1 MTNNIF
7 ILLNLDPSCSFAQL
21 KEAFENKKNEIYNM
35 NIKDSDKDILLNYY
49 YNLFNQ
55 IKYNYMFN
63 DNHMFTLSNIN
74 NTLLNTNNTLLN
86 TNNPINNNYRQSS
99 YTYSNYT
106 NPDGSQMVYQR
117 NMTNNNGVVNEN
129 TQKYIIDS
137 LGNKI
142 LL

>member
-35 NIKDSDKDILLNYY
+35 NIKDSDKDILLNHY
-49 YNLFNQ
+49 YNLFDQ

-63 DNHMFTLSNIN
+63 DNMFTLSNIN
-74 NTLLNTNNTLLN
+74 NTLLNTNN
-86 TNNPINNNYRQSS
+86 PINNKYRQSS

-117 NMTNNNGVVNEN
+117 NVTNNNGVVNEN